1 MSTWQSPWTIH
12 TLSVSLIL
20 YRWRIVNN
28 GIGLD
33 QVLITNLQGNILED
47 SSHCPCKIVRA
58 GIVSTFH
65 DLEIEEYRVAIM
77 MKTVAEE
84 DIRDQRILR
93 SLDHGSQ
100 VCP

>member
-1 MSTWQSPWTIH
+1 M
-12 TLSVSLIL
+12 
-20 YRWRIVNN
+20 NN

-33 QVLITNLQGNILED
+33 QVLTINLQGNILED
-47 SSHCPCKIVRA
+47 SSHCPCRIACA

-65 DLEIEEYRVAIM
+65 DLEIEEYRVAMM
-77 MKTVAEE
+77 MKTVAEK

-93 SLDHGSQ
+93 SLDHESQ